1 MRNIDYLRL
10 LVQLIY
16 KGEFNVNK
24 KKYEI
29 VIFDIDD
36 TLFDFSLSEH
46 AALHNTFMEYEMPT
60 GFADMHDSYRAISKV
75 LWNDLEQGKI
85 ALHELGVE
93 RFRRL
98 FLEHGA
104 DKDPHSF
111 SSSYLQYLGK
121 ETHLMEGAVE
131 VLGSLTDCQLV
142 IMTNG
147 FGEVQKARL
156 ANSPIGNLFE
166 EIIISEEAGYQKPHP
181 AIFDYAFAKLG
192 NPLKE
197 RSIIVGDSLTSDI
210 QGGNNFGIDTVWFNP
225 KRKTASKG
233 IRPTYEIQDLLEVV
247 DIVKGQTG
255 AGKEEPL

>member
-1 MRNIDYLRL
+1 M
-10 LVQLIY
+10 
-16 KGEFNVNK
+16 NK
-24 KKYEI
+24 MKYDL

-60 GFADMHDSYRAISKV
+60 GFMDMHLSYRAISKI

-98 FLEHGA
+98 FLEHGTEQ
-104 DKDPHSF
+104 DPLSF
-111 SSSYLQYLGK
+111 SSSYLQHLGK
-121 ETHLMEGAVE
+121 ETHLMEGTVE
-131 VLGSLTDCQLV
+131 LLGSLTDCRLV

-156 ANSPIGNLFE
+156 KNSPIGHLFE
-166 EIIISEEAGYQKPHP
+166 EVIISEEAGFQKPHP
-181 AIFDYAFAKLG
+181 AIFEYAFAKLG

-197 RSIIVGDSLTSDI
+197 RAIIIGDSLSSDI
-210 QGGNNFGIDTVWFNP
+210 QGGNNFGIDTVWYNP
-225 KRKTASKG
+225 KRKTAAGAS
-233 IRPTYEIQDLLEVV
+233 RPTYEIQDLLEVV
-247 DIVKGQTG
+247 DIIKGQTA
-255 AGKEEPL
+255 AGEEEPL